1 MIIDIN
7 KDIISFKKGINEA
20 INNFKICFQ
29 SDSNIIINHKNEN
42 HINNIDI
49 LLKHQNTSNKVYNL
63 GYNLIVDSIDSIRK
77 QICIKPILYLL
88 FIEQI
93 LKEINYDILNNYKKI
108 IKDFNH
114 FIIYYNDK
122 SKLKNVR
129 ITENDLL
136 SYFNYN
142 NDFYNDVI
150 KISYKINNVEIL
162 ENKFNL
168 IEKDESYTIK
178 ASWYAAQKFY
188 KNVDCIIWYSPLTI
202 NDLKELTNFA
212 LIRNTK
218 IVLFFNYCNEDVLNY
233 INQTKI
239 LGRIIYC
246 KIHGD
251 IFFDRLRDIKY
262 ITKSDDLFYDK
273 NFKTLI
279 SYRFGKIKDIE
290 YKNGEVRIIG
300 TNKYENFKQH
310 VSYLQNIANIK
321 RLNMVK
327 GNSYIIN
334 CEQKDLENIRNIV
347 SFCKS
352 SILYGIFFG
361 ITKTLNILN
370 FKYKNQNLIN
380 DLYINLL
387 KFYKIDIKYL
397 QSIKNNIKYSYNF
410 SLNDYVNDFVP
421 LQLYIETFKLLYNNI
436 VNIMSILN
444 KK

>member
-1 MIIDIN
+1 MVIDIN
-7 KDIISFKKGINEA
+7 KDIISFKKGVDEA
-20 INNFKICFQ
+20 INNFKICFKNH
-29 SDSNIIINHKNEN
+29 SNIIIFNQNEN
-42 HINNIDI
+42 HINNIDL
-49 LLKHQNTSNKVYNL
+49 LLKHQNTSNKIYNL
-63 GYNLIVDSIDSIRK
+63 GYNLIVDSIDTLRK
-77 QICIKPILYLL
+77 QICVKPILYLL

-93 LKEINYDILNNYKKI
+93 LKEINYDILVNYKDII
-108 IKDFNH
+108 IKFLH
-114 FIIYYNDK
+114 FIIEYNNK
-122 SKLKNVR
+122 SKLKYVK

-136 SYFNYN
+136 AYFNSD

-150 KISYKINNVEIL
+150 KTSYQINNIEIL

-178 ASWYAAQKFY
+178 ASWYAAQNFY
-188 KNVDCIIWYSPLTI
+188 QNIDCIIWYSPLTI
-202 NDLKELTNFA
+202 DDLKELTNFA

-218 IVLFFNYCNEDVLNY
+218 IVLFFNYCSEQVLNY

-262 ITKSDDLFYDK
+262 ITKCDDLFYDK
-273 NFKTLI
+273 HFKTLLT
-279 SYRFGKIKDIE
+279 YRFGKIKDIE
-290 YKNGEVRIIG
+290 YKNGEVKIIG
-300 TNKYENFKQH
+300 TNKYENFKNH
-310 VSYLQNIANIK
+310 VSYLQNISKIK

-352 SILYGIFFG
+352 SVLYGIFFG

-370 FKYKNQNLIN
+370 YQYKNQQIIN
-380 DLYINLL
+380 NLYINLL
-387 KFYKIDIKYL
+387 KFYDIEINYL

-410 SLNDYVNDFVP
+410 SLNHFNDDFVP
-421 LQLYIETFKLLYNNI
+421 IQLYIETFKLLYNNI
-436 VNIMSILN
+436 VNILAVLA
-444 KK
+444 K